1 MDHLETAISRDPS
14 HSQPPDLF
22 LMKRVLEKGSV
33 DNVETVGMNAL
44 VVTCLHTF
52 ALFSMKL

>member
-1 MDHLETAISRDPS
+1 MVHF
-14 HSQPPDLF
+14 LF